1 MFKQIQSGFQVLKVK
16 LKKKKKPRVKALTVV
31 KSLTVLREPTEMTTV
46 TTESADNLIDVAIV
60 NQKKRK
66 RKRRKRNKQT
76 VEGIKKV
83 KVNENLLVIFDLNG
97 TLISRVTSSKKRAA
111 KLNPYLPSQKDFGN
125 KGSSVYIRPYWNDLL
140 DTVFN
145 LKNVSVGVWTSA
157 QKDNADRL
165 VNRLFGEYREHVE
178 FVLNRSHCLNAPM
191 NIKVDTVIKDLS
203 IIYNSSE
210 FNKDGLWSP
219 ENTILVDDTIT
230 KAKKDPKNILV
241 IPEFDVSNSNVN
253 CQEDVELLRLK
264 QWLEKL
270 EDRILPDVRDVIDAY
285 PLSSEEVP
293 ELD

>member
-1 MFKQIQSGFQVLKVK
+1 MYPWESGTRHSHL
-16 LKKKKKPRVKALTVV
+16 
-31 KSLTVLREPTEMTTV
+31 S
-46 TTESADNLIDVAIV
+46 
-60 NQKKRK
+60 
-66 RKRRKRNKQT
+66 
-76 VEGIKKV
+76 
-83 KVNENLLVIFDLNG
+83 
-97 TLISRVTSSKKRAA
+97 SR
-111 KLNPYLPSQKDFGN
+111 
-125 KGSSVYIRPYWNDLL
+125 
-140 DTVFN
+140 
-145 LKNVSVGVWTSA
+145 TSA

-178 FVLNRSHCLNAPM
+178 FVLNRSHY
-191 NIKVDTVIKDLS
+191 TVIKDLS

-210 FNKDGLWSP
+210 LNKDGLWSP